1 MPKAT
6 VPASP
11 TPQLG
16 PLAGRTA
23 ASGSAFAPSACA
35 RRKPLRLILNLH
47 SDLGERLGVLPTV
60 VSAEKQLPGTGEP
73 NAESEPHSAFRE
85 VSSPTYCSVRVV
97 PGRRVC
103 PGVAP
108 PGTRSRRLVCGQ
120 TDCGPGAP
128 SQSEEPE

>member
-1 MPKAT
+1 MPEAT
-6 VPASP
+6 VPASA

-60 VSAEKQLPGTGEP
+60 VSAEKQLPGTGEH
-73 NAESEPHSAFRE
+73 NA
-85 VSSPTYCSVRVV
+85 YVRLGAA
-97 PGRRVC
+97 P
-103 PGVAP
+103 VAYIS
-108 PGTRSRRLVCGQ
+108 GGQRL
-120 TDCGPGAP
+120 AWR
-128 SQSEEPE
+128 